1 MHGGMASENAG
12 MLARRLVDL
21 YFKSG
26 LNARILN
33 AEVTLP
39 SDFDLGTLSQR
50 LLDGEPVQY
59 VAGGTW
65 FAELWMQCQ
74 KPVLIP
80 RPETEELAYMVAR
93 HYLDEESESFRGLD
107 LCTGSGCLG
116 IGIAHLMEMRS
127 GQWAGCDVSAIALE
141 LAKKNAEFN
150 QLHFHVFGVDV
161 LKDFEL
167 NGYFDCWVS
176 NPPYIPINERGSV
189 EKVVMDWEDPIALFT
204 PDDDALVFYNSIAKA
219 GLKHLKTKGTLWF
232 ECFHLNTP
240 EVKAALEKHGY
251 SEVEIIKDYKG
262 AARFV
267 KAIRP

>member
-1 MHGGMASENAG
+1 MEPESAG
-12 MLARRLVDL
+12 MLSRRLVDL

-39 SDFDLGTLSQR
+39 ADFDLGSLSQR

-65 FAELWMQCQ
+65 FAELWMHCN

-80 RPETEELAYMVAR
+80 RPETEELAYLVAQY
-93 HYLDEESESFRGLD
+93 YLDEESETFRGLD

-127 GQWAGCDVSAIALE
+127 GQWSGCDISESALN

-150 QLHFHVFGVDV
+150 HIAFNV
-161 LKDFEL
+161 FEL
-167 NGYFDCWVS
+167 NVLNDFDLNEPFDCWVS
-176 NPPYIPINERGSV
+176 NPPYIPLSEQESV
-189 EKVVMDWEDPIALFT
+189 EKVVINWEDPIALFT
-204 PDDDALVFYNSIAKA
+204 PDDDALVFYNRIASA
-219 GLKHLKTKGTLWF
+219 GMKHLKSKGSLWF

-240 EVKAALEKHGY
+240 EVKLLLENQGY
-251 SEVEIIKDYKG
+251 AQVQIIKDYKG

-267 KAIRP
+267 KAVKP